1 MPEPRVILKIEE
13 LPEDR
18 PPELERQI
26 SESTYRKVR
35 RGEPVLLST
44 ARVIADGLDKPV
56 ECLIDRQ
63 VYSPGLSFLP
73 LEDFTPED
81 ERQLH
86 RAIGADMAGDQER
99 AIRICDRLKTKL
111 DEDSGAKPYHKAVVD
126 ISKANYLNNM
136 NDGSPRGIEKSKE
149 AVAILDTLLDSSFL
163 DQVSED
169 VCLWAAYQ
177 KAIALHRLQDY
188 EAAKDALQSLI
199 GLQSGPIFAAANHQL
214 GVVYLQES
222 QGTDRLL
229 LERAMEHFT
238 LGQKHWQR
246 EHNHREGFSL
256 RRMGQI
262 YALQQESRNATKC
275 FVQAITIFARS
286 GCHRYV
292 DMTVD
297 DLERHVFPE
306 LR

>member
-1 MPEPRVILKIEE
+1 MPEPRVTLNIEE

-18 PPELERQI
+18 PPELEGQI

-35 RGEPVLLST
+35 RDEPVLLST

-63 VYSPGLSFLP
+63 VYSSRLSFLP

-86 RAIGADMAGDQER
+86 RAIEADRAGDQER
-99 AIRICDRLKTKL
+99 AVRICDRLKAKL

-149 AVAILDTLLDSSFL
+149 AITILDTLLDSPLL
-163 DQVSED
+163 DQVPED
-169 VCLWAAYQ
+169 VRLWTAYQ
-177 KAIALHRLQDY
+177 KAISLYRLQEYD
-188 EAAKDALQSLI
+188 AAKDALRSLI

-222 QGTDRLL
+222 RGTDRLL
-229 LERAMEHFT
+229 LEKAMEHFT
-238 LGQKHWQR
+238 LSQRHWQR

-262 YALQQESRNATKC
+262 YALQRESRKAAEC
-275 FVQAITIFARS
+275 FVQAIIIFARS

-292 DMTVD
+292 DMTVE